1 MDTIKI
7 HHPGVRM
14 IAHRGVSGL
23 ECENTAAAFV
33 AAGNRSYFGIE
44 TDVHQTS
51 DGRLIIIHDDSTGRV
66 SEEALSVEG
75 STFDALRAIH
85 LKDHHGLASR
95 GDLVLPTLEEY
106 LSICRK
112 YEKTAVLELKN
123 AMSEAAVRQVL
134 GVLNDMRC
142 AEQTVIISFD
152 WNNLLHARRHAPDQR
167 IQFLT
172 GDAGD
177 AEALAKRL
185 AEHRFGLDIGHWAYT
200 PEAADAMHK
209 HRVEVNGWTV
219 DSPADAERVMA
230 LGVDYITSNIL
241 V

>member
-134 GVLNDMRC
+134 GVLNDMR
-142 AEQTVIISFD
+142 
-152 WNNLLHARRHAPDQR
+152 WHAPDQR

-209 HRVEVNGWTV
+209 HRVEVNVWTV

-241 V
+241 E

>member
-1 MDTIKI
+1 
-7 HHPGVRM
+7 
-14 IAHRGVSGL
+14 
-23 ECENTAAAFV
+23 
-33 AAGNRSYFGIE
+33 
-44 TDVHQTS
+44 
-51 DGRLIIIHDDSTGRV
+51 
-66 SEEALSVEG
+66 
-75 STFDALRAIH
+75 
-85 LKDHHGLASR
+85 
-95 GDLVLPTLEEY
+95 
-106 LSICRK
+106 
-112 YEKTAVLELKN
+112 
-123 AMSEAAVRQVL
+123 
-134 GVLNDMRC
+134 MRC

-152 WNNLLHARRHAPDQR
+152 WNNLLYARRHAPDQR

-209 HRVEVNGWTV
+209 HRVEVNVWTV

-241 V
+241 E